1 MARQNC
7 TPLVIAMR
15 NLTNQIEAVSNQIN
29 DVEVQIHGLDAGNPQ
44 VPPLQQHLETL
55 MQQETGLYNVLS
67 NTHKELDRCRNG
79 ELSSS

>member
-15 NLTNQIEAVSNQIN
+15 NLTNQIETVSNQIN
-29 DVEVQIHGLDAGNPQ
+29 DVEVQIHGLDASNPQ

-55 MQQETGLYNVLS
+55 VQQVLAPEQAGVRQRWQTALGS
-67 NTHKELDRCRNG
+67 CREG
-79 ELSSS
+79 CRS